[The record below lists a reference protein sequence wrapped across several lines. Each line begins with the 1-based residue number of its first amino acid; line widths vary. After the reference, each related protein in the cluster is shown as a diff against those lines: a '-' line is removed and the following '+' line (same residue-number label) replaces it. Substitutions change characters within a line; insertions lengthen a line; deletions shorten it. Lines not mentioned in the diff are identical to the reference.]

1 MPKRS
6 STSVLSAPKVGKA
19 IEAEKERRAEQ
30 RVENAKRTLEE
41 LEGEYEHAKEI
52 FFKVNGAKRILK
64 TLGE

>member
-6 STSVLSAPKVGKA
+6 STSVLSAPEVVKA

-30 RVENAKRTLEE
+30 RVETAKRTLEE

>member
-6 STSVLSAPKVGKA
+6 STSVLSAPEVVKA

-30 RVENAKRTLEE
+30 RVEMAKRTLEE